1 VGCRRQR
8 KIQSPRC
15 RPRNLVL
22 ANPAP
27 PSIQLNKF
35 STNLRR
41 FWLAA
46 NCGCSCSLASR
57 QLGQFFDSPPA
68 GLSGSTAAHPVHAM
82 QQRRQILPSN
92 VRHGAR
98 PGDFSLR
105 REVVSEKRHA
115 KGSIGALVGF
125 FQAVGIVNVSR
136 DDFGPSLGQ
145 FFPFPSLACRGPA
158 PRSRACNF
166 DVSGVIS
173 KPALYSWGGSA
184 WLPFSELTFRV
195 SARTAKPPVGSL
207 RIARTKPLPCAPVAP
222 IIAIIFFWHADRPSC
237 ARNLRSAPRSVHN
250 NCGYSVRHL
259 RVVTR
264 GNKKRRF
271 LLLLS
276 IQLFVQALSGF
287 NIPAGWAS

>member
-1 VGCRRQR
+1 MISRTKLWAAAGSERS
-8 KIQSPRC
+8 SP
-15 RPRNLVL
+15 L
-22 ANPAP
+22 AAGPATWSWPAP

-57 QLGQFFDSPPA
+57 QLGQF
-68 GLSGSTAAHPVHAM
+68 L

-125 FQAVGIVNVSR
+125 FQAVGIVNVSG

-264 GNKKRRF
+264 GNKKWRF